1 MNVDNLS
8 DVIKKYATKT
18 RKDVYD
24 IEEKLEKLRK
34 LLLDIRSE
42 IKYPEIYYMSFCTC
56 IHGESDRSIWN
67 SKTVCRTD

>member
-42 IKYPEIYYMSFCTC
+42 IKYPEMYYMYVILYMHS
-56 IHGESDRSIWN
+56 W
-67 SKTVCRTD
+67 